1 MVAFGKFEHRVAEE
15 KETLSML
22 LSDKVFGLMQECNCA
37 IINVSADQE
46 KKQGDAYGI
55 NENVLIEI

>member
-15 KETLSML
+15 KETLSMP